1 MRKISII
8 AVSLFVLL
16 CFLLSGCGSSSSG
29 DETYEFLAYS
39 APPGYEKDGSSSEPL
54 YDDGSGHSI
63 GIFIS
68 YPDVDGI
75 TSEDMLQGS
84 LESYSSVDVE
94 RLDDYVVDGMS
105 CPNVYAHDND
115 INTSSG
121 HVYFVHGDALV
132 DLFLLSY
139 NEEIPDDAATAFY
152 EFCSSV
158 HITE

>member
-1 MRKISII
+1 MRKISILS
-8 AVSLFVLL
+8 VSLAVLL
-16 CFLLSGCGSSSSG
+16 CFVLSGCGGPSSG

-39 APPGYEKDGSSSEPL
+39 APPGFTKDGSSSEPL
-54 YDDGSGHSI
+54 YADGSGHSI
-63 GIFIS
+63 GISIS

-75 TSEDMLQGS
+75 TAEDMLQGN

-115 INTSSG
+115 ISTSSG

-152 EFCSSV
+152 DFCSSV
-158 HITE
+158 HVSE

>member
-1 MRKISII
+1 MRKISILS
-8 AVSLFVLL
+8 VSLAVLL
-16 CFLLSGCGSSSSG
+16 CFVLSGCGGSSSG

-39 APPGYEKDGSSSEPL
+39 APPGFTKDGSSSEPL
-54 YDDGSGHSI
+54 YADGSGHSI
-63 GIFIS
+63 GISIS

-75 TSEDMLQGS
+75 TAEDMLQGN

-105 CPNVYAHDND
+105 CPNVYAYDND
-115 INTSSG
+115 ISTSSG

-152 EFCSSV
+152 DFCSSV
-158 HITE
+158 HVSE